1 MCENMSSVVTLTE
14 NLRKYG
20 VVEVAGGANKNI
32 FKVNAMRFLRKFH
45 MPVTQPTY
53 DMLLPHSL
61 SSVGN
66 FFDGKVEIVW
76 I

>member
-1 MCENMSSVVTLTE
+1 MCENVSSVVTLTE

-20 VVEVAGGANKNI
+20 VVVVAGGANKNI

-53 DMLLPHSL
+53 DMLPHSL
-61 SSVGN
+61 SSLSVGN
-66 FFDGKVEIVW
+66 FFDGKVEIV
-76 I
+76 